1 MADKRNQDSG
11 ENFEIEAINIDR
23 RERQEVQEALTEG
36 VQAGKPVIE
45 VP

>member
-11 ENFEIEAINIDR
+11 
-23 RERQEVQEALTEG
+23 ERQEVQEALTEG